1 MSGHRIEQCQVNH
14 SILNVEGPAP
24 ALLANP
30 AFNSQNSAGE
40 RLVPSV
46 GPPSQKILGMGKGQP
61 MLPHCTSHSMLPVLC
76 SPDVHAVMAFI
87 TAVAKPPDPADYIQ
101 TIGS

>member
-1 MSGHRIEQCQVNH
+1 MWGHLIEQCQVNH
-14 SILNVEGPAP
+14 SILTVEGRAP

-40 RLVPSV
+40 RLVPGV

-61 MLPHCTSHSMLPVLC
+61 MLPISTSHSMLPVLC

-87 TAVAKPPDPADYIQ
+87 TAEAKSSDSAAYIQ